1 MTKRLAA
8 PKTKQAAPAPKKPSK
23 VTAPT
28 VPNEAI
34 SSKQRANSKQFD
46 VIEMLRQPEGATIAA
61 IMKATSWQQHSVR
74 GFFAGVVRKKLGLA
88 LESQK
93 PKDQDRLYR
102 IAPNKPDKPKTPDK
116 RKSKATKPNRRAA

>member
-1 MTKRLAA
+1 MNKCIAT
-8 PKTKQAAPAPKKPSK
+8 PKTKQGVPAPKTPSK
-23 VTAPT
+23 ATA
-28 VPNEAI
+28 PNEAI
-34 SSKQRANSKQFD
+34 SSKQRANSKQSD

-74 GFFAGVVRKKLGLA
+74 GFLAGIVRKKLGLP

-93 PKDQDRLYR
+93 AKDQDRVYR

-116 RKSKATKPNRRAA
+116 PKSKATKPNRRAA

>member
-1 MTKRLAA
+1 MTKRIAT
-8 PKTKQAAPAPKKPSK
+8 PKAKQATPAPKKQSKAIAPSE
-23 VTAPT
+23 T
-28 VPNEAI
+28 I
-34 SSKQRANSKQFD
+34 SSKQRASSKQSD

-116 RKSKATKPNRRAA
+116 PKSKATKPNRRAA